1 LRVQFSVPETLL
13 AQLKP
18 GQNIDVSVGSY
29 PGETFNGV
37 ITAIAPQI
45 DITGHSVTIRA
56 RLPNPDLR
64 LRPGLFAQVSVTLEV
79 KPDALMVPEQAI
91 WPIGQKKTI
100 YVIENGK
107 AVQRVVTLGQRQP
120 GKVEIVSGI
129 VAGDEIVTA
138 GQMKIFDGAAVR
150 TIPATG
156 IDN

>member
-1 LRVQFSVPETLL
+1 
-13 AQLKP
+13 
-18 GQNIDVSVGSY
+18 
-29 PGETFNGV
+29 
-37 ITAIAPQI
+37 
-45 DITGHSVTIRA
+45 
-56 RLPNPDLR
+56 
-64 LRPGLFAQVSVTLEV
+64 
-79 KPDALMVPEQAI
+79 MVPEQAI

-100 YVIENGK
+100 YVIENSK

-138 GQMKIFDGAAVR
+138 GQMKLIDGAAVK